1 MVAILKCQK
10 KVMNKGSRVFTGLGL
25 WEVTSELKVISG
37 VVLGLKLECS
47 G

>member
-10 KVMNKGSRVFTGLGL
+10 KVMNKGLQVLTGLGL
-25 WEVTSELKVISG
+25 WEVTSELKVISV